1 MKKEITLVSN
11 YYPPEKGAAANRI
24 EQLAIKLQENGY
36 VVTVICPLP
45 NYPEG
50 KVFKSYQ
57 GKVFAT
63 EKINHIS
70 VKRLWVY
77 PDNSKN
83 PFKRFLS
90 MFSFSFVL
98 FFYLLFFKTTHKII
112 IQSPPL
118 LISFCGVLASKI
130 RFKTVILNVSDL
142 WPLAGVELEALKKG
156 SLAHKIMLFLE
167 RFIYSKADV
176 ILGQSHEIIEH
187 IKNIFPNKSCHLY
200 RNYPDH
206 GKIVLE
212 PKTENR
218 NPTIK
223 IFYAGLLGV
232 AQGVY
237 EVCKNLKIEQLP
249 IEFHIYGDGAEKNQ
263 IQAFIQNNPN
273 CKIFFYGMVERK
285 VLQEK
290 IKEFDIAFVP
300 LKIRLF
306 GSVPSKIFEYSLL
319 GFPILYYG
327 GGEGEDIVNE
337 NEIGWVGKVGNFDSL
352 NHHLKKLS
360 LLSYEEINKLKIKTL
375 NNAENNF
382 SIDKQIKHLI
392 NENVF

>member
-1 MKKEITLVSN
+1 
-11 YYPPEKGAAANRI
+11 
-24 EQLAIKLQENGY
+24 
-36 VVTVICPLP
+36 
-45 NYPEG
+45 
-50 KVFKSYQ
+50 
-57 GKVFAT
+57 
-63 EKINHIS
+63 
-70 VKRLWVY
+70 
-77 PDNSKN
+77 
-83 PFKRFLS
+83 

-263 IQAFIQNNPN
+263 IQAFIQNHPN

-337 NEIGWVGKVGNFDSL
+337 NQIGWVGKVGDFEGL
-352 NHHLKKLS
+352 NNQLKWLS
-360 LLSYEEINKLKIKTL
+360 FLSYEEINKLKIKTL